1 MTVSGRQGRRPP
13 PYSFQQYCSVNDLRF
28 AVAKLREFIPRE
40 YPIEI
45 FKNGNWFQSA
55 TDVRRGRAEGL
66 DPWSRVSRTC
76 QQFLQMVSIAFFI
89 RASSATLWS
98 CNDFAVELS

>member
-1 MTVSGRQGRRPP
+1 MEASS

-55 TDVRRGRAEGL
+55 TDVRQGRAEGP
-66 DPWSRVSRTC
+66 DPWSRVSR
-76 QQFLQMVSIAFFI
+76 
-89 RASSATLWS
+89 
-98 CNDFAVELS
+98 